1 MFELAWPWLLLALP
15 LPLIVARLLP
25 RAPGW
30 IATALHLPHTGFVL
44 PQQADISPVPRLR
57 TLLALLAWALLVF
70 AAARPQWLGP
80 PEDVPRSGR
89 DLLLAV
95 DTSGSM
101 SIEDMQLGGA
111 PAPRFAA
118 IQAIAADFIKRRDG
132 DRVGL
137 ILFGTRAYLLVPL
150 TFDLK
155 TVGKQLADA
164 TIGLAGRE
172 TAIGDAVGL
181 AVKRLR
187 DRPENQRVLVL
198 LTDGV
203 NTSGELD
210 PHKAIDLAAANHVRV
225 YTIGIGADALRV
237 NSLFGS
243 RIVNPSADLDEA
255 MLKRMAEATGGRYF
269 RARNSDE
276 LADVYRTIDQ
286 LEPDRRHQAEP
297 ASDRRVVLDAA
308 RGIAGGG
315 RIRVPLAGLAH
326 AALRAPPVCERA
338 HEHVR
343 RFPFPAAA
351 VARRCCL
358 RCRRSGCC
366 GATGAPTRARG
377 AT

>member
-1 MFELAWPWLLLALP
+1 MLELAWPWLFALLP
-15 LPLIVARLLP
+15 LPFLAARLLP
-25 RAPGW
+25 RARGL
-30 IATALHLPHTGFVL
+30 ISTALHLPHLGVAL
-44 PQQADISPVPRLR
+44 PQQAEISAVPWLR
-57 TLLALLAWALLVF
+57 RAFALLAWVLLVL
-70 AAARPQWLGP
+70 AAARPQWLGA

-101 SIEDMQLGGA
+101 SIEDMQLGGQ

-118 IQAIAADFIKRRDG
+118 IQAIATDFIHRREG

-155 TVGKQLADA
+155 TVGKQLTDS

-210 PHKAIDLAAANHVRV
+210 PNKAIDLAAANKVRI
-225 YTIGIGADALRV
+225 YTIGIGADAMRV
-237 NSLFGS
+237 SSMFGS
-243 RIVNPSADLDEA
+243 RVVNPSADLDEK
-255 MLKRMAEATGGRYF
+255 MLSTMAEKTGGRYF
-269 RARNSDE
+269 RARNSEE
-276 LADVYRTIDQ
+276 LADIYRSIDK
-286 LEPDRRHQAEP
+286 LEP
-297 ASDRRVVLDAA
+297 AA
-308 RGIAGGG
+308 DTKQSLRP
-315 RIRVPLAGLAH
+315 VDELYWLPLAGALA
-326 AALRAPPVCERA
+326 AAAFAFLLPAWRMRALRRVLPV
-338 HEHVR
+338 
-343 RFPFPAAA
+343 
-351 VARRCCL
+351 
-358 RCRRSGCC
+358 
-366 GATGAPTRARG
+366 
-377 AT
+377 

>member
-1 MFELAWPWLLLALP
+1 MFELAWPWLLAALP
-15 LPLIVARLLP
+15 LPWIVSRLLP

-30 IATALHLPHTGFVL
+30 IATALHLPHTGFAL
-44 PQQADISPVPRLR
+44 PDQADISPVPRMR
-57 TLLALLAWALLVF
+57 TLLAWLAWALLVF
-70 AAARPQWLGP
+70 AAARPEWLGP

-89 DLLLAV
+89 DLMLAI

-101 SIEDMQLGGA
+101 SIEDMQLGGPTNA
-111 PAPRFAA
+111 VPRFAA
-118 IQAIAADFIKRRDG
+118 IQAIATDFIHRRDG

-155 TVGKQLADA
+155 TVGKQLADS

-172 TAIGDAVGL
+172 TAIGDALGL

-187 DRPENQRVLVL
+187 DRPEDQRVLVL

-203 NTSGELD
+203 NTAGELD
-210 PHKAIDLAAANHVRV
+210 PRKAIDLAAANNVKV
-225 YTIGIGADALRV
+225 YTIGIGAEALRV

-243 RIVNPSADLDEA
+243 RVVNPSADLDEA

-286 LEPDRRHQAEP
+286 LEPVADTKQSLRPVDE
-297 ASDRRVVLDAA
+297 LYWM
-308 RGIAGGG
+308 
-315 RIRVPLAGLAH
+315 PLAGSL
-326 AALRAPPVCERA
+326 
-338 HEHVR
+338 
-343 RFPFPAAA
+343 AAA
-351 VARRCCL
+351 SLAFLVPGWRFRVA
-358 RCRRSGCC
+358 
-366 GATGAPTRARG
+366 GAGVRAK
-377 AT
+377 ASA